1 MILHIL
7 KVNCLPTVSKH
18 QPSVKLEPV
27 KSAVIQQPSTDLTR
41 GIGAA
46 VLASSIWG
54 GMYVISRI
62 VLGVIPPITLVCI
75 RMLVSLLAMF
85 IFLRIR
91 NLEWRLPREIWT
103 RVLLMGIVG
112 YTISISAQFIGTKL
126 AGAALGSLITTAS
139 PLVTVALSAFLK
151 LERVNARAWF
161 GLGLGLLGVV
171 LTSTGSSD
179 TNPLGI
185 LALIVAA
192 VSWGV
197 LGLIGGQVVSK
208 HDPMAVTAW
217 ASAIGFFGT
226 LIIVPF
232 ELISNTIG
240 TITPGILLGILY
252 LGVVSTAIAFAAWVY
267 GVSRAGSVL
276 SGIAFFAQPI
286 VGSLLGFLLL
296 HEQLGWNFA
305 AAAILLFA
313 GAILAR
319 PEPRETRKGYDS
331 A

>member
-1 MILHIL
+1 VKAATIAQD
-7 KVNCLPTVSKH
+7 LPADQTKGV
-18 QPSVKLEPV
+18 
-27 KSAVIQQPSTDLTR
+27 A
-41 GIGAA
+41 AA

-54 GMYVISRI
+54 GMYVISRL

-75 RMLVSLLAMF
+75 RMLVSAMAMF
-85 IFLRIR
+85 AFLRLR

-103 RVLLMGIVG
+103 RVLAMGIIG
-112 YTISISAQFIGTKL
+112 YTVSISAQFIGTKY

-151 LERVNARAWF
+151 LERVSTRAWF
-161 GLGLGLLGVV
+161 GLGLGLLGVF
-171 LTSTGSSD
+171 LTSTGSS
-179 TNPLGI
+179 TASTLGI

-192 VSWGV
+192 VSWGI

-208 HDPMAVTAW
+208 HDPAAVTAW
-217 ASAIGFFGT
+217 ASVIGFFGT
-226 LIIVPF
+226 LVLTPF
-232 ELISNTIG
+232 ELSSNVIG

-276 SGIAFFAQPI
+276 SGIAFFAQPV
-286 VGSLLGFLLL
+286 VGSILGFFLL

-305 AAAILLFA
+305 AAAILLFV

-319 PEPRETRKGYDS
+319 PEARET
-331 A
+331 

>member
-7 KVNCLPTVSKH
+7 IVNCIRPVSNLDS
-18 QPSVKLEPV
+18 SVKLEPV
-27 KSAVIQQPSTDLTR
+27 KSAVIQQPSTDLSR
-41 GIGAA
+41 GIAAA

-75 RMLVSLLAMF
+75 RMLVSALAMF
-85 IFLRIR
+85 AFLKIR

-103 RVLLMGIVG
+103 RVLAMGIVG

-139 PLVTVALSAFLK
+139 PLVTVALAAFLK

-161 GLGLGLLGVV
+161 GLGLGLLGVI
-171 LTSTGSSD
+171 LTSTGSSQA
-179 TNPLGI
+179 NPLGI
-185 LALIVAA
+185 LALVVAA
-192 VSWGV
+192 ISWGV
-197 LGLIGGQVVSK
+197 LGLIGGQVVTK

-217 ASAIGFFGT
+217 ASVIGFFGT
-226 LIIVPF
+226 LVIVPF
-232 ELISNTIG
+232 ELSSNVIG
-240 TITPGILLGILY
+240 TITPGIFLGILY

-276 SGIAFFAQPI
+276 SGIAFFAQPV
-286 VGSLLGFLLL
+286 VGSLLGFFLL

-305 AAAILLFA
+305 AAAVLLFA

-319 PEPRETRKGYDS
+319 PEARETQKG
-331 A
+331 

>member
-1 MILHIL
+1 MKFAIIAH
-7 KVNCLPTVSKH
+7 KTPTD
-18 QPSVKLEPV
+18 
-27 KSAVIQQPSTDLTR
+27 ITR

-54 GMYVISRI
+54 GMYVISRV

-75 RMLVSLLAMF
+75 RMLVSALAMF
-85 IFLRIR
+85 AFLKFRK
-91 NLEWRLPREIWT
+91 LEWRLPREIWT

-139 PLVTVALSAFLK
+139 PLVTVALAAFLR
-151 LERVNARAWF
+151 LEHVKPRAWF

-185 LALIVAA
+185 LALVVAA
-192 VSWGV
+192 VSWGI

-217 ASAIGFFGT
+217 ASVIGFFGT
-226 LIIVPF
+226 LVITPF
-232 ELISNTIG
+232 ELSSNHIG
-240 TITPGILLGILY
+240 AITPGIFLGILY

-276 SGIAFFAQPI
+276 SGIAFFAQPV
-286 VGSLLGFLLL
+286 VGSILGFFLL
-296 HEQLGWNFA
+296 HEPLGWNFGA
-305 AAAILLFA
+305 AAVLLFA

-319 PEPRETRKGYDS
+319 PEARETKRG
-331 A
+331 